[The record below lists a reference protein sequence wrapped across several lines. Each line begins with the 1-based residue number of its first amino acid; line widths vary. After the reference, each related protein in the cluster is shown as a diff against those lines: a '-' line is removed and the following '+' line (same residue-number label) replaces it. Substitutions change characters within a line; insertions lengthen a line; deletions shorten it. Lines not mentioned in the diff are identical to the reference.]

1 MTLRFDDKRVESLA
15 QVSLENSR
23 VILANPIL
31 FLCGGQVNVTS
42 AEPLSV
48 RGALVEYLH
57 SARCDLVEGITLA
70 EDFKDWIHGSIYKD
84 LLAFESDIAHIS
96 SLIVIILESAGALAE
111 LGVFVKNRALRNKII
126 VFVSQEHYEED
137 SFIKLGP
144 LRYLQGIK
152 ESSVCA
158 YPWDQSDLKKSL
170 SSSLQEM
177 REDILHALSSQGGTE
192 AFNRENEGHISFVV
206 YEIIKTFRALKL
218 SEIESYLAA
227 IMLEV
232 SREKLKRLIFLLE
245 KFKLVSSSKRGHI
258 DYYFALSDMVKIEF
272 AGKFDQVGAKLAAQ
286 QFYATNES
294 ELKRMHVIKGAYAV
308 PSTASQ
314 SVAGGTAL

>member
-177 REDILHALSSQGGTE
+177 REDILHALSSQGG
-192 AFNRENEGHISFVV
+192 R
-206 YEIIKTFRALKL
+206 KL
-218 SEIESYLAA
+218 SIERTKGIFHLWYT
-227 IMLEV
+227 
-232 SREKLKRLIFLLE
+232 RL
-245 KFKLVSSSKRGHI
+245 
-258 DYYFALSDMVKIEF
+258 
-272 AGKFDQVGAKLAAQ
+272 
-286 QFYATNES
+286 
-294 ELKRMHVIKGAYAV
+294 
-308 PSTASQ
+308 
-314 SVAGGTAL
+314 

>member
-23 VILANPIL
+23 VILTKPIL
-31 FLCGGQVNVTS
+31 FLCGGQVDVTA

-57 SARCDLVEGITLA
+57 SARCDLVDGITLA
-70 EDFKDWIHGSIYKD
+70 EDFKDWIHGAIYKD

-111 LGVFVKNRALRNKII
+111 LGVFVKNKTLRNKII

-158 YPWDQSDLKKSL
+158 YPWDQDNLKKSL

-177 REDILHALSSQGGTE
+177 REDILNALANQGSTE
-192 AFNRENEGHISFVV
+192 AFNRENEGHVSFVV

-218 SEIESYLAA
+218 SEIESYLKTINLDVA
-227 IMLEV
+227 
-232 SREKLKRLIFLLE
+232 RDKLKRLIFLLE

-258 DYYFALSDMVKIEF
+258 DYYYALSDIVKIEF
-272 AGKFDQVGAKLAAQ
+272 AGRFDQVGAKLAAQ
-286 QFYATNES
+286 QFYATNEG
-294 ELKRMHVIKGAYAV
+294 ELKRINVIKGAYAV
-308 PSTASQ
+308 PVGALP
-314 SVAGGTAL
+314 VIAGGAA